1 MSLTLMHLA
10 NHGGKN
16 IGNAA
21 LIDGVETLLQ
31 EDVPGDVAFVPEPW
45 DLYSRR
51 KRTFDDTFVDR
62 VNREV
67 DALLVGAAV
76 TFDGSSLY
84 ANSGFRLDLP
94 LAAWDRFEKPV
105 VFYGLSYRNWP
116 TWRYHHR
123 DALRA
128 AIERIVGDERMLF
141 SVRNDGTREWLE
153 GLTGVRSERI
163 HVVPDPGVFVQTDD
177 SFHPELDPNATNVI
191 VAPNAEDE
199 MPRYGRAPRRRTVRR
214 PRLSSDPRD
223 LLPLSSS
230 WGWRETRARLL
241 GDLAEALRRIA
252 ADCDVN
258 LIFCAHDDFDIGM
271 CHELFWLLPDDVRQ
285 RAVFASASLSNAQ
298 GRYFYDLYAKAD
310 LVLSMRVH
318 SMNPA
323 VGLGTPL
330 VPIVSQDRM
339 SAFMADA
346 GLEDL
351 TVDLHADDLAAA
363 VHAKATAALAAP
375 DALRARLGEARARL
389 RQRAAAFDARVAE
402 HLELHG

>member
-1 MSLTLMHLA
+1 MHLA

-21 LIDGVETLLQ
+21 LIDGVETLLH
-31 EDVPGDVAFVPEPW
+31 EDLPGDVTFLPEPW

-51 KRTFDDTFVDR
+51 YRRFDDDFVDR
-62 VNREV
+62 VNREA

-84 ANSGFRLDLP
+84 GNAGFRLDLP
-94 LAAWDRFEKPV
+94 LASWDRFERPV

-116 TWRYHHR
+116 TWPYHHR

-153 GLTGVRSERI
+153 QLIGVRSERI
-163 HVVPDPGVFVQTDD
+163 HVVPDPGVFVQTED
-177 SFHPELDPNATNVI
+177 SFHPELDPKATNVI

-199 MPRYGRAPRRRTVRR
+199 MPRYGRAPRQRTLRR
-214 PRLSSDPRD
+214 PRLGRDPRGW
-223 LLPLSSS
+223 LPVSSS
-230 WGWRETRARLL
+230 WGWRETRSRLL
-241 GDLAEALRRIA
+241 GELASALRRLA
-252 ADCDVN
+252 EDRHVN
-258 LIFCAHDDFDIGM
+258 LIFCAHDVFDIGM
-271 CHELFWLLPDDVRQ
+271 CYELFWLLPEDVRH
-285 RAVFASASLSNAQ
+285 RSVFASSSLSNEQ

-310 LVLSMRVH
+310 LAISMRIH

-323 VGLGTPL
+323 VGLGTPV

-339 SAFMADA
+339 SAFMANA
-346 GLEDL
+346 GLQDL
-351 TVDLHADDLAAA
+351 TVDLHADRFEDA
-363 VHAKATAALAAP
+363 VYEAATAALASP
-375 DALRARLGEARARL
+375 DALRERLGETRARL
-389 RQRAAAFDARVAE
+389 RRHASEFDALVAA
-402 HLELHG
+402 HLGLA